1 MRFLVD
7 TSVWSLAF
15 RKKGPADHP
24 KVRFLTKLIEQG
36 EDVALVGV
44 VLQELLQGL
53 PSEAA
58 FKKLKENLEA
68 FPLVDLDRPDYV
80 LAAAFRR
87 ACRKDGISA
96 TTIDCQIA
104 AAAIRHKYLL
114 LTTDRDFEHIAKRS
128 QLKLV

>member
-1 MRFLVD
+1 MTVLVD

-24 KVRFLTKLIEQG
+24 KVRTLTLLIEQG

-53 PSEAA
+53 PSDAS
-58 FKKLKENLEA
+58 FRKLKTHLEA
-68 FPLVDLDRPDYV
+68 FPLLSMERQDYV
-80 LAAAFRR
+80 LAAALRR
-87 ACRKDGISA
+87 ACRKDGIAA
-96 TTIDCQIA
+96 TTIDCLIA
-104 AAAIRHKYLL
+104 AAAIRHRCAL

-128 QLKLV
+128 QLSLI